1 MKTYQVGGAVRDRLL
16 GLPVHDIDYV
26 VVGSSVKEMLGNGFR
41 PVGSHF
47 PVFLHPQ
54 TQHEYALARTERKTA
69 PGHQGFVF
77 HADPSIR
84 LADDLK
90 RRDLTIN
97 AMAQEVNA
105 SGELVGHLI
114 DPYRGKVDLEQG
126 TFRHLSDAFSE
137 DPLRVLRVARFAA
150 RFPTFMIAPETLA
163 IMKYM
168 VGKSELTTLSK
179 ERIWQE
185 LARALRSQAPE
196 RFIDVLEECGA
207 LEEIWPTAFTVQWRN
222 MSSRKEMLAQLN
234 QVVAIH
240 PEIDK
245 RLAILLKK
253 LKPVEISTW
262 GGELRVPNEI
272 TEYCFA
278 VAEFEACHEFVLSP
292 HIVLD
297 LFNRTDVWRKPA
309 RFTEVMKLF
318 ESIGVGVANWSKL
331 VNAALQ
337 VDGGQIAAKISQL
350 GSSSNLGEQIHQAVV
365 HARLMAISQALD
377 Q

>member
-77 HADPSIR
+77 HADPSIQ
-84 LADDLK
+84 LEDDLK

-126 TFRHLSDAFSE
+126 IFRHLSDAFSE

-150 RFPTFMIAPETLA
+150 RFPTFTIAPETLA

-168 VGKSELTTLSK
+168 VSKDELKTLSK

-222 MSSRKEMLAQLN
+222 MSSRKEMRAQLN

-292 HIVLD
+292 QIVLD

-377 Q
+377 

>member
-126 TFRHLSDAFSE
+126 IFRHLSDAFSE

-150 RFPTFMIAPETLA
+150 RFPTFTIAPETLA
-163 IMKYM
+163 IMKHM
-168 VGKSELTTLSK
+168 VSKDELKTLSK

-234 QVVAIH
+234 QVVAVH

-278 VAEFEACHEFVLSP
+278 VAEFEAYHEFVPSP

-350 GSSSNLGEQIHQAVV
+350 GSSSNLGEEIHQAVV

-377 Q
+377 

>member
-77 HADPSIR
+77 HADPSIQ
-84 LADDLK
+84 LEDDLK

-126 TFRHLSDAFSE
+126 IFRHLSDAFSE

-150 RFPTFMIAPETLA
+150 RFPTFTIAPETLA
-163 IMKYM
+163 IMKHM
-168 VGKSELTTLSK
+168 VSKDELKTLSK

-196 RFIDVLEECGA
+196 CFIDVLEECGA

-222 MSSRKEMLAQLN
+222 MSSKKEMLAQLN

-278 VAEFEACHEFVLSP
+278 VAEFEACHEFVPSP

-377 Q
+377 

>member
-126 TFRHLSDAFSE
+126 IFRHLSDAFSE

-150 RFPTFMIAPETLA
+150 RFPTFTIAPETLA

-168 VGKSELTTLSK
+168 VSKDELKTLSK

-234 QVVAIH
+234 QVVAVH

-318 ESIGVGVANWSKL
+318 ESIGVGVVNWSKL

-365 HARLMAISQALD
+365 HARLLAISQALD
-377 Q
+377 

>member
-77 HADPSIR
+77 HADPSIQ
-84 LADDLK
+84 LEDDLK

-126 TFRHLSDAFSE
+126 IFRHLSDAFSE

-150 RFPTFMIAPETLA
+150 RFPTFTIAPETLA
-163 IMKYM
+163 IMKHM
-168 VGKSELTTLSK
+168 VNKDELKTLSK

-222 MSSRKEMLAQLN
+222 ISSREKMLTQLN

-292 HIVLD
+292 QIVLD

-365 HARLMAISQALD
+365 HARLMAISQAVD
-377 Q
+377 

>member
-77 HADPSIR
+77 HADPSIQ
-84 LADDLK
+84 LEDDLK

-126 TFRHLSDAFSE
+126 IFRHLSDAFSE

-150 RFPTFMIAPETLA
+150 RFPTFTIAPETLA

-168 VGKSELTTLSK
+168 VSKDELKTLSK

-222 MSSRKEMLAQLN
+222 MSSKKEMLAQLN

-240 PEIDK
+240 PEMDK

-292 HIVLD
+292 QIVLD

-377 Q
+377 

>member
-1 MKTYQVGGAVRDRLL
+1 MKIYQVGGAVRDRLL

-69 PGHQGFVF
+69 PGHQGFIF
-77 HADPSIR
+77 HADPSIQ
-84 LADDLK
+84 LEDDLK

-105 SGELVGHLI
+105 SGELIGHLI
-114 DPYRGKVDLEQG
+114 DPYQGTVDLEQG
-126 TFRHLSDAFSE
+126 IFRHLSDAFSE

-150 RFPTFMIAPETLA
+150 RFPTFTIAPETLA
-163 IMKYM
+163 IMKHM
-168 VGKSELTTLSK
+168 VSKDELKTLSK

-377 Q
+377 

>member
-77 HADPSIR
+77 HADPSIQ
-84 LADDLK
+84 LEDDLK

-150 RFPTFMIAPETLA
+150 RFPTFTIAPETLA

-168 VGKSELTTLSK
+168 VSKDELKTLSK

-234 QVVAIH
+234 QVVAVH

-292 HIVLD
+292 QIVLD

-365 HARLMAISQALD
+365 HARLLAISQALD
-377 Q
+377 

>member
-1 MKTYQVGGAVRDRLL
+1 LKIYQVGGAVRDRLL

-26 VVGSSVKEMLGNGFR
+26 VVGSSVEEMLANGFH

-54 TQHEYALARTERKTA
+54 NQHEYALARTERKTA
-69 PGHQGFVF
+69 PGHQGFIF
-77 HADPSIR
+77 HADPSIQ
-84 LADDLK
+84 LEEDLK

-114 DPYRGKVDLEQG
+114 DPYQGKVDLEQG
-126 TFRHLSDAFSE
+126 IFRHLSDAFSE

-150 RFPTFMIAPETLA
+150 RFPTFTIAPETLA
-163 IMKYM
+163 IMKHM
-168 VGKSELTTLSK
+168 VSKDELKTLSK

-222 MSSRKEMLAQLN
+222 IRSRKEMLTQLN
-234 QVVAIH
+234 QVITIH
-240 PEIDK
+240 PELDK

-253 LKPVEISTW
+253 LKPEEIDAW
-262 GGELRVPNEI
+262 GDELRVPNDI
-272 TEYCFA
+272 TEYCVA
-278 VAEFEACHEFVLSP
+278 VAQFEACREFILSP
-292 HIVLD
+292 QIVLD

-309 RFTEVMKLF
+309 RFTEIMKLF
-318 ESIGVGVANWSKL
+318 EGIGVGIANWPKL
-331 VNAALQ
+331 LDAALQ
-337 VDGGQIAAKISQL
+337 VDGGQIAAKISQQ

-365 HARLMAISQALD
+365 RARLMAISQALD

>member
-1 MKTYQVGGAVRDRLL
+1 MKIYQVGGALRDRLL

-26 VVGSSVKEMLGNGFR
+26 VVGSSVAEMLANGFR

-77 HADPSIR
+77 HADPSIQ
-84 LADDLK
+84 LEDDLK

-114 DPYRGKVDLEQG
+114 DPYRGKADLEQG
-126 TFRHLSDAFSE
+126 IFRHLSDAFSE

-150 RFPTFMIAPETLA
+150 RFPTFTIAPETLA
-163 IMKYM
+163 IMKHM
-168 VGKSELTTLSK
+168 VNKDELKTLSK

-222 MSSRKEMLAQLN
+222 MSSKKEMLAQLN

-377 Q
+377 

>member
-77 HADPSIR
+77 HADPSIQ
-84 LADDLK
+84 LEDDLK

-126 TFRHLSDAFSE
+126 IFRHLSDAFSE

-150 RFPTFMIAPETLA
+150 RFPTFTIAPETLA
-163 IMKYM
+163 IMKHM
-168 VGKSELTTLSK
+168 VNKDELKTLSK

-234 QVVAIH
+234 QVVAVH

-253 LKPVEISTW
+253 LKPAEISTW

-350 GSSSNLGEQIHQAVV
+350 GSSSNLGEEIHQAVV

-377 Q
+377 

>member
-77 HADPSIR
+77 HADPSIQ
-84 LADDLK
+84 LEDDLK

-150 RFPTFMIAPETLA
+150 RFPTFTIAPETLA
-163 IMKYM
+163 IMKHM
-168 VGKSELTTLSK
+168 VSKDELKTLSK

-292 HIVLD
+292 QIVLD

-318 ESIGVGVANWSKL
+318 ESRGVGVANWSKL

-365 HARLMAISQALD
+365 HARLLAISQALD
-377 Q
+377 

>member
-77 HADPSIR
+77 HADPSIQ
-84 LADDLK
+84 LEDDLK

-114 DPYRGKVDLEQG
+114 DPYQGTVDLEQG
-126 TFRHLSDAFSE
+126 IFRHLSDAFSE

-150 RFPTFMIAPETLA
+150 RFPTFTIAPETLA
-163 IMKYM
+163 IMKHM
-168 VGKSELTTLSK
+168 VSKDELKTLSK

-234 QVVAIH
+234 QVVGIH

-292 HIVLD
+292 QIVLD

-337 VDGGQIAAKISQL
+337 VDGGQIAAKISQQ

-377 Q
+377 

>member
-77 HADPSIR
+77 HADPSIQ
-84 LADDLK
+84 LEDDLK

-126 TFRHLSDAFSE
+126 IFRHLSDAFSE

-150 RFPTFMIAPETLA
+150 RFPTFTIAPETLA

-168 VGKSELTTLSK
+168 VSKDELKTLSK

-377 Q
+377 

>member
-77 HADPSIR
+77 HADPSIQ
-84 LADDLK
+84 LEDDLK

-105 SGELVGHLI
+105 SGELIGHLI

-126 TFRHLSDAFSE
+126 IFRHLSDAFSE

-150 RFPTFMIAPETLA
+150 RFPTFTIAPETLA
-163 IMKYM
+163 IMKHM
-168 VGKSELTTLSK
+168 VSKDELKTLSK

-185 LARALRSQAPE
+185 LARALRSQAPQ

-234 QVVAIH
+234 QVVAVH

-253 LKPVEISTW
+253 LKPGDISTW

-292 HIVLD
+292 QIVLD

-377 Q
+377 

>member
-26 VVGSSVKEMLGNGFR
+26 VVGSTVKEMLANGFR
-41 PVGSHF
+41 PVGSYF

-77 HADPSIR
+77 HADPSIQ
-84 LADDLK
+84 LEDDLK

-114 DPYRGKVDLEQG
+114 DPYQGTVDLEQG
-126 TFRHLSDAFSE
+126 IFRHLSDAFSE

-150 RFPTFMIAPETLA
+150 RFPTFTIAPETLA
-163 IMKYM
+163 IMKHM
-168 VGKSELTTLSK
+168 VSKDELKTLSK

-222 MSSRKEMLAQLN
+222 MSSRKEMLAQLK

-253 LKPVEISTW
+253 LKPGDISTW

-292 HIVLD
+292 QIVLD

-377 Q
+377 

>member
-126 TFRHLSDAFSE
+126 IFRHLSDAFSE

-150 RFPTFMIAPETLA
+150 RFPTFTIAPETLA
-163 IMKYM
+163 IMKHM
-168 VGKSELTTLSK
+168 VNKDELKTLSK

-222 MSSRKEMLAQLN
+222 MSSKKEMLAQLN

-350 GSSSNLGEQIHQAVV
+350 GSSSNLGEEIHQAVV

-377 Q
+377 

>member
-77 HADPSIR
+77 HADPSIQ
-84 LADDLK
+84 LEDDLK

-126 TFRHLSDAFSE
+126 IFRHLSDAFSE

-150 RFPTFMIAPETLA
+150 RFPTFTIAPETLA

-168 VGKSELTTLSK
+168 VSKDELKTLSK

-234 QVVAIH
+234 QVVAVH

-350 GSSSNLGEQIHQAVV
+350 GSSSNLGEEIHQAVV

-377 Q
+377 

>member
-16 GLPVHDIDYV
+16 GIPVHDIDYV

-77 HADPSIR
+77 HADPSIQ
-84 LADDLK
+84 LEDDLK

-150 RFPTFMIAPETLA
+150 RFPTFTIAPETLA

-168 VGKSELTTLSK
+168 VSKDELKTLSK

-377 Q
+377 

>member
-77 HADPSIR
+77 HADPSIQ
-84 LADDLK
+84 LEDDLK

-126 TFRHLSDAFSE
+126 IFRHLSDAFSE

-150 RFPTFMIAPETLA
+150 RFPTFTIAPETLA
-163 IMKYM
+163 IMKHM
-168 VGKSELTTLSK
+168 VSKDELKTLSK

-222 MSSRKEMLAQLN
+222 MSSKKEMLAQLN
-234 QVVAIH
+234 QVVAVH

-377 Q
+377 

>member
-77 HADPSIR
+77 HADPSIQ
-84 LADDLK
+84 LEDDLK

-114 DPYRGKVDLEQG
+114 DPYQGTVDLEQG
-126 TFRHLSDAFSE
+126 IFRHLSDAFSE

-150 RFPTFMIAPETLA
+150 RFPTFTIAPETLA
-163 IMKYM
+163 IMKHM
-168 VGKSELTTLSK
+168 VSKDELKTLSK

-222 MSSRKEMLAQLN
+222 MSSRKEILAQLN

-253 LKPVEISTW
+253 LKPVDISIW

-278 VAEFEACHEFVLSP
+278 VAEFEACYEFVLSP
-292 HIVLD
+292 QIVLD

-377 Q
+377 

>member
-69 PGHQGFVF
+69 PGHQGFIF
-77 HADPSIR
+77 HADPSIQ
-84 LADDLK
+84 LEEDLK

-114 DPYRGKVDLEQG
+114 DPYQGTVDLEQG
-126 TFRHLSDAFSE
+126 IFRHLSDAFSE

-150 RFPTFMIAPETLA
+150 RFPTFTIAPETLA
-163 IMKYM
+163 IMKHM
-168 VGKSELTTLSK
+168 VSKDELKTLSK

-222 MSSRKEMLAQLN
+222 MSSRKEMLAQLK

-253 LKPVEISTW
+253 LKPGDISTW

-278 VAEFEACHEFVLSP
+278 VAEFEACHEFVPSP

-350 GSSSNLGEQIHQAVV
+350 GSSSNLGEEIHQAVV

-377 Q
+377 

>member
-84 LADDLK
+84 LEDDLK

-126 TFRHLSDAFSE
+126 IFRHLSDAFSE

-150 RFPTFMIAPETLA
+150 RFPTFTIAPETLA

-168 VGKSELTTLSK
+168 VSKDELKTLSK

-253 LKPVEISTW
+253 LKPAEISTW

-278 VAEFEACHEFVLSP
+278 VAEFEACHEFVPSP

-350 GSSSNLGEQIHQAVV
+350 GSSSNLGEEIHQAVV

-377 Q
+377 

>member
-77 HADPSIR
+77 HADPSIQ
-84 LADDLK
+84 LEDDLK

-114 DPYRGKVDLEQG
+114 DPYQGTVDLEQG
-126 TFRHLSDAFSE
+126 IFRHLSDAFSE

-150 RFPTFMIAPETLA
+150 RFPTFTIAPETLA
-163 IMKYM
+163 IMKHM
-168 VGKSELTTLSK
+168 VSKDELKTLSK

-222 MSSRKEMLAQLN
+222 MSSRKEMLAQLK

-253 LKPVEISTW
+253 LKPGDISTW

-292 HIVLD
+292 QIVLD

-377 Q
+377 

>member
-77 HADPSIR
+77 HADPSIQ
-84 LADDLK
+84 LEDDLK

-126 TFRHLSDAFSE
+126 IFRHLSDAFSE

-150 RFPTFMIAPETLA
+150 RFPTFTIAPETLA
-163 IMKYM
+163 IMKHM
-168 VGKSELTTLSK
+168 VSKDELKTLSK

-292 HIVLD
+292 QIVLD
-297 LFNRTDVWRKPA
+297 LLNRTDVWRKPA

-350 GSSSNLGEQIHQAVV
+350 GSSSNLGEEIHQAVV

-377 Q
+377 

>member
-1 MKTYQVGGAVRDRLL
+1 MKIYQVGGALRDRLL
-16 GLPVHDIDYV
+16 GLSVHDIDYV
-26 VVGSSVKEMLGNGFR
+26 VVGSSVAEMLANGFR

-77 HADPSIR
+77 HADPSIQ
-84 LADDLK
+84 LEDDLK

-126 TFRHLSDAFSE
+126 IFRHLSDAFSE

-150 RFPTFMIAPETLA
+150 RFPTFTIAPETLA

-168 VGKSELTTLSK
+168 VSKDELKTLSK

-222 MSSRKEMLAQLN
+222 MSSKKEMLAQLN

-292 HIVLD
+292 QIVLD

-377 Q
+377 

>member
-1 MKTYQVGGAVRDRLL
+1 LKTYQVGGAVRDRLL

-77 HADPSIR
+77 HADPSIQ
-84 LADDLK
+84 LEDDLK

-105 SGELVGHLI
+105 SGELIGHLI

-126 TFRHLSDAFSE
+126 IFRHLSDAFSE

-150 RFPTFMIAPETLA
+150 RFPTFTIAPETLA
-163 IMKYM
+163 IMKHM
-168 VGKSELTTLSK
+168 VSKDELKTLSK

-222 MSSRKEMLAQLN
+222 MSSRKEMLAQLK

-253 LKPVEISTW
+253 LKPGDISTW

-292 HIVLD
+292 QIVLD

-377 Q
+377 

>member
-1 MKTYQVGGAVRDRLL
+1 LKTYQVGGAVRDRLL

-77 HADPSIR
+77 HADPSIQ
-84 LADDLK
+84 LEDDLK

-114 DPYRGKVDLEQG
+114 DPYQGTVDLEQG
-126 TFRHLSDAFSE
+126 IFRHLSDAFSE

-150 RFPTFMIAPETLA
+150 RFPTFTIAPETLA

-222 MSSRKEMLAQLN
+222 MSSRKEMLAQLK

-253 LKPVEISTW
+253 LKPGDISTW

-292 HIVLD
+292 QIVLD

-377 Q
+377 

>member
-1 MKTYQVGGAVRDRLL
+1 MKIYQVGGALRDRLL

-26 VVGSSVKEMLGNGFR
+26 VVGSSVAEMLANGFR

-77 HADPSIR
+77 HADPSIQ
-84 LADDLK
+84 LEDDLK

-114 DPYRGKVDLEQG
+114 DPYRGKADLEQG
-126 TFRHLSDAFSE
+126 IFRHLSDAFSE

-150 RFPTFMIAPETLA
+150 HFPTFTIAPETLS

-168 VGKSELTTLSK
+168 VSKDELKTLSK

-222 MSSRKEMLAQLN
+222 ISSREKMLTQLN

-292 HIVLD
+292 QIVLD

-337 VDGGQIAAKISQL
+337 VDGGQIAAKFSQL

-377 Q
+377 

>member
-26 VVGSSVKEMLGNGFR
+26 VVGSSVAEMLANGFR

-77 HADPSIR
+77 HADPSIQ
-84 LADDLK
+84 LEDDLK

-126 TFRHLSDAFSE
+126 IFRHLSDAFSE

-150 RFPTFMIAPETLA
+150 RFPTFTIAPETLA

-168 VGKSELTTLSK
+168 VSKDELKTLSK

-222 MSSRKEMLAQLN
+222 MSSKKEMLAQLN

-253 LKPVEISTW
+253 LNPVEISTW

-292 HIVLD
+292 QIVLD

-377 Q
+377 

>member
-77 HADPSIR
+77 HADPSIQ
-84 LADDLK
+84 LEDDLK

-114 DPYRGKVDLEQG
+114 DPYQGKVDLEQG
-126 TFRHLSDAFSE
+126 IFRHLSDAFSE

-150 RFPTFMIAPETLA
+150 RFPTFTIAPETLA
-163 IMKYM
+163 IMKHM
-168 VGKSELTTLSK
+168 VSKDELKTLSK

-222 MSSRKEMLAQLN
+222 MSSKKEMLAQLN

-292 HIVLD
+292 QIVLD

-350 GSSSNLGEQIHQAVV
+350 GSSSNLGEEIHQAVV

-377 Q
+377 

>member
-77 HADPSIR
+77 HADPSIQ
-84 LADDLK
+84 LEDDLK

-105 SGELVGHLI
+105 SGELIGHLI
-114 DPYRGKVDLEQG
+114 DPYQGTVDLEQG
-126 TFRHLSDAFSE
+126 IFRHLSDAFSE

-150 RFPTFMIAPETLA
+150 RFPTFTIAPETLA
-163 IMKYM
+163 IMKHM
-168 VGKSELTTLSK
+168 VSKDELKTLSK

-234 QVVAIH
+234 QVVGIH

-292 HIVLD
+292 QIVLD

-377 Q
+377 

>member
-84 LADDLK
+84 LEDDLK

-105 SGELVGHLI
+105 SGELIGHLI

-126 TFRHLSDAFSE
+126 IFRHLSDAFSE

-150 RFPTFMIAPETLA
+150 RFPTFTIAPETLA
-163 IMKYM
+163 IMKHM
-168 VGKSELTTLSK
+168 VSKDELKTLSK

-222 MSSRKEMLAQLN
+222 ISSRKEMRAQLN

-309 RFTEVMKLF
+309 RFTEIMKLF
-318 ESIGVGVANWSKL
+318 EGIGVGIANWPKL
-331 VNAALQ
+331 LDAALQ
-337 VDGGQIAAKISQL
+337 VDGGQIAAKISQQ

-365 HARLMAISQALD
+365 RARLMAISQALD

>member
-126 TFRHLSDAFSE
+126 IFRHLSDAFSE

-150 RFPTFMIAPETLA
+150 RFPTFTIAPETLA

-168 VGKSELTTLSK
+168 VSKDELKTLSK

-234 QVVAIH
+234 QVVAVH

-350 GSSSNLGEQIHQAVV
+350 GSSSNLGEEIHQAVV

-377 Q
+377 

>member
-1 MKTYQVGGAVRDRLL
+1 LKTYQVGGAVRDRLL

-126 TFRHLSDAFSE
+126 IFRHLSDAFSE

-150 RFPTFMIAPETLA
+150 RFPTFTIAPETLA
-163 IMKYM
+163 IMKHM
-168 VGKSELTTLSK
+168 VSKDELKTLSK

-222 MSSRKEMLAQLN
+222 MSSRKEMLAQLK

-253 LKPVEISTW
+253 LKPGDISTW

-278 VAEFEACHEFVLSP
+278 VAEFEACHEFVPSP

-377 Q
+377 

>member
-69 PGHQGFVF
+69 PGHQGFIF
-77 HADPSIR
+77 HADPSIK
-84 LADDLK
+84 LEDDLK

-105 SGELVGHLI
+105 SGELIGHLI
-114 DPYRGKVDLEQG
+114 DPYQGTVDLEQG
-126 TFRHLSDAFSE
+126 IFRHLSDAFSE

-150 RFPTFMIAPETLA
+150 RFPTFTIAPETLA

-168 VGKSELTTLSK
+168 VSKDELKTLSK

-185 LARALRSQAPE
+185 LARALRSQAPQ

-222 MSSRKEMLAQLN
+222 MSSRKEMLAQLK

-292 HIVLD
+292 QIVLD

>member
-77 HADPSIR
+77 HADPSIQ
-84 LADDLK
+84 LEDDLK

-105 SGELVGHLI
+105 SGELIGHLI
-114 DPYRGKVDLEQG
+114 DPYQGTVDLEQG
-126 TFRHLSDAFSE
+126 IFRHLSDAFSE

-150 RFPTFMIAPETLA
+150 RFPTFTIAPETLA
-163 IMKYM
+163 IMKHM
-168 VGKSELTTLSK
+168 VSKDELKTLSK

-185 LARALRSQAPE
+185 LARALRSQAPQ

-234 QVVAIH
+234 QVVGIH

-253 LKPVEISTW
+253 LKPGDISTW

-292 HIVLD
+292 QIVLD

-377 Q
+377 

>member
-77 HADPSIR
+77 HADPSIQ
-84 LADDLK
+84 LEDDLK

-114 DPYRGKVDLEQG
+114 DPYQGTVDLEQG
-126 TFRHLSDAFSE
+126 IFRHLSDAFSE

-150 RFPTFMIAPETLA
+150 RFPTFTIAPETLA
-163 IMKYM
+163 IMKHM
-168 VGKSELTTLSK
+168 VSKDELKTLSK

-222 MSSRKEMLAQLN
+222 MSSRKEMLAQLK

-253 LKPVEISTW
+253 LKPGDISTW

-377 Q
+377 

>member
-1 MKTYQVGGAVRDRLL
+1 LKTYQVGGAVRDRLL

-77 HADPSIR
+77 HADPSIQ
-84 LADDLK
+84 LEDDLK

-114 DPYRGKVDLEQG
+114 DPYQGTVDLEQG
-126 TFRHLSDAFSE
+126 IFRHLSDAFSE

-150 RFPTFMIAPETLA
+150 RFPTFTIAPETLA
-163 IMKYM
+163 IMKHM
-168 VGKSELTTLSK
+168 VSKDELKTLSK

-222 MSSRKEMLAQLN
+222 MSSRKEMLAQLK

-253 LKPVEISTW
+253 LKPVDISTW

-292 HIVLD
+292 QIVLD

-377 Q
+377 